1 MKNTIFAI
9 FLLLPMTL
17 MADSSQVLFNNGW
30 IKQLPPVVPMRAGY
44 MSIENN
50 SEQEQEIIAFQS
62 DAFERVEMH
71 ETLMQDGMMTMQQQQ
86 SFVLP
91 ARSRVELEPGGKHLM
106 LITPKQAMQLGDDI
120 NLVVT
125 FSDNST
131 QAIQLEV
138 RK

>member
-1 MKNTIFAI
+1 
-9 FLLLPMTL
+9 MTL
-17 MADSSQVLFNNGW
+17 MADSSQVLFKNGW

-50 SEQEQEIIAFQS
+50 SEQQLEIIAFQS

-71 ETLMQDGMMTMQQQQ
+71 ETLMQDGIMKMQEQE
-86 SFVLP
+86 SFILP
-91 ARSRVELEPGGKHLM
+91 ARSRVELNPGGKHLM
-106 LITPKQAMQLGDDI
+106 LISPKQAMQLGDDI

-138 RK
+138 RQ

>member
-1 MKNTIFAI
+1 
-9 FLLLPMTL
+9 MTL
-17 MADSSQVLFNNGW
+17 MADSSQVLFKNGW

-50 SEQEQEIIAFQS
+50 SDQEQEIIAFQS
-62 DAFERVEMH
+62 DAFESVEMH
-71 ETLMQDGMMTMQQQQ
+71 ETLMQDGMMAMQQQE

-91 ARSRVELEPGGKHLM
+91 AKSRVELKPGGKHLM

-120 NLVVT
+120 NLIVT

>member
-1 MKNTIFAI
+1 
-9 FLLLPMTL
+9 
-17 MADSSQVLFNNGW
+17 MADSSQVLFKNGW

-50 SEQEQEIIAFQS
+50 SEQQLEIIAFQS

-71 ETLMQDGMMTMQQQQ
+71 ETLMQDGIMKMQEQE
-86 SFVLP
+86 SFILP
-91 ARSRVELEPGGKHLM
+91 ARSRVELNPGGKHLM
-106 LITPKQAMQLGDDI
+106 LISPKQAMQLGDDI

-138 RK
+138 RQ